1 MDTSQQV
8 GAKRKKKNRPAQK
21 GACPVSTDSSQTKK
35 SSPGSAEAK
44 TQLGQQPAVVKKS
57 CPLQEQRSSSVQQ
70 PAKVVLTQVPVQP
83 EKQAQEVQPGESG
96 QKKKKKKKKK
106 PKQPPSEQQVTTT
119 PGPGRPSQQPES
131 GCCKLRNLKEITCLE
146 LICPHSSKPAAKAF
160 SAGESNAAPP
170 PKCPQ
175 PEVATTNALTP
186 NHLESL
192 SDAIVKSLASL
203 DKTSISI
210 TLVNP
215 DSAASEKV
223 VHALHEPNP
232 NSQIVIDICGS
243 SVTDR
248 DKGMTGKVLQNSSGG
263 AVSSGDGAR
272 AASKKSKGGGGGTKV
287 ANNHAPS
294 SAEGSLQKGDGKAPK
309 AIQKQAK
316 PGASQASEPSLEQ
329 PNKEKG
335 STANKPDASAPS
347 GAAPGIPGEKTKA
360 QLKAE
365 RKAAFE
371 AENAARLAAQ
381 KAEGAAEKSKAELK
395 AQRRALQD
403 SQRAA
408 KAQVPASDKPSKPAE
423 AGTAPAQPPSKK
435 AEKEGGGRQEQP
447 HVQTQEARK
456 SSAPKKAPPRQHE
469 VLRLFSHLHQCP
481 GTVDHLKSYG
491 LSGSQIHPVVFQT
504 GLQIA
509 ESVIVGSNARCI
521 AMLLAFSSL
530 IDDYTCDASKRISQ
544 DLREQLDKNTEF
556 LNKCRP
562 LSMSMQNAVTFL
574 KGHISEIQDTQ
585 SPQEVKGNLVDWV
598 NNFIHDEIGLAKKQI
613 TVEAQQKIMDEDVI
627 LTYCCSSLVKSVLK
641 LAFESGKKFRVII
654 VDSRPQFRGRDM
666 LNYLSSVGINCTYVL
681 ITAVSYIMKEVTKV
695 LLGASSLLANGYV
708 MGHIGASQIALVAK
722 SRNVPVLV
730 CCETYKFSERVIT
743 DSFALN
749 ELGPTAQL
757 VSSLP
762 PGIRKDG
769 LKDLPSLSFLNLM
782 YDVTAPQF
790 VDMVITEK
798 GILPCTSVPVVLRM
812 RNAAGQ

>member
-1 MDTSQQV
+1 MQIRLLVCTPTSCWWEYGSRFKLKLQRMLQAWYLIKLGLGRLSRVVPVRAALSQFSQQV

-347 GAAPGIPGEKTKA
+347 GAA
-360 QLKAE
+360 
-365 RKAAFE
+365 
-371 AENAARLAAQ
+371 
-381 KAEGAAEKSKAELK
+381 EKSKAELK

-491 LSGSQIHPVVFQT
+491 LSGSQIHPDVFQT

-521 AMLLAFSSL
+521 AMLLAFRS
-530 IDDYTCDASKRISQ
+530 
-544 DLREQLDKNTEF
+544 
-556 LNKCRP
+556 
-562 LSMSMQNAVTFL
+562 
-574 KGHISEIQDTQ
+574 
-585 SPQEVKGNLVDWV
+585 VKGNLVDWV
-598 NNFIHDEIGLAKKQI
+598 NNFIREEIGLAKKQI

-681 ITAVSYIMKEVTKV
+681 ITAVSYIMKE
-695 LLGASSLLANGYV
+695 ASF
-708 MGHIGASQIALVAK
+708 ILVE
-722 SRNVPVLV
+722 S
-730 CCETYKFSERVIT
+730 
-743 DSFALN
+743 
-749 ELGPTAQL
+749 
-757 VSSLP
+757 
-762 PGIRKDG
+762 
-769 LKDLPSLSFLNLM
+769 
-782 YDVTAPQF
+782 
-790 VDMVITEK
+790 
-798 GILPCTSVPVVLRM
+798 
-812 RNAAGQ
+812 

>member
-21 GACPVSTDSSQTKK
+21 GACPASKDSSQTQK
-35 SSPGSAEAK
+35 SLPGSVETKA
-44 TQLGQQPAVVKKS
+44 QSGQQPAVVKKN
-57 CPLQEQRSSSVQQ
+57 CPLQDQRSSVQ
-70 PAKVVLTQVPVQP
+70 PAKVVLTQVPAQP
-83 EKQAQEVQPGESG
+83 EKQAQETQPGEAG

-106 PKQPPSEQQVTTT
+106 PKQPPSDQQVATT
-119 PGPGRPSQQPES
+119 PGPGRPSQPSES

-160 SAGESNAAPP
+160 SAGEPNAAPP

-175 PEVATTNALTP
+175 PEVTATNALTQ

-215 DSAASEKV
+215 DSAAASEKV
-223 VHALHEPNP
+223 VHALHEPSP
-232 NSQIVIDICGS
+232 DSQIVIDICGTS
-243 SVTDR
+243 GTDR
-248 DKGMTGKVLQNSSGG
+248 EKGMTGKVLQNSSGG
-263 AVSSGDGAR
+263 AVPSGDGAR
-272 AASKKSKGGGGGTKV
+272 AASKKNKGGGGGTK
-287 ANNHAPS
+287 ATSNHAVDGS
-294 SAEGSLQKGDGKAPK
+294 SQKGDGKAPK
-309 AIQKQAK
+309 ITQKQAK
-316 PGASQASEPSLEQ
+316 SSSSQASEPPLGQ
-329 PNKEKG
+329 PNKEKVV
-335 STANKPDASAPS
+335 TTNKDDATAPS
-347 GAAPGIPGEKTKA
+347 SAAPSIPGEKTKA

-381 KAEGAAEKSKAELK
+381 KAEGAAERSKAELK

-403 SQRAA
+403 AQRAA
-408 KAQVPASDKPSKPAE
+408 KAQVTADKPSKPLE
-423 AGTAPAQPPSKK
+423 PGTAPAQLPPKK
-435 AEKEGGGRQEQP
+435 AEGGHQEQP
-447 HVQTQEARK
+447 QVRTQEAK
-456 SSAPKKAPPRQHE
+456 KPAAPKKAPPRQHE

-491 LSGSQIHPVVFQT
+491 LSGSQIHPVVFRT

-509 ESVIVGSNARCI
+509 EGVIVGSNARCV
-521 AMLLAFSSL
+521 AMLSAFRSL
-530 IDDYTCDASKRISQ
+530 IEDYTCDASKRISQ

-585 SPQEVKGNLVDWV
+585 PAQEVKANLVDWV
-598 NNFIHDEIGLAKKQI
+598 NNFVHEEICLAKKQI
-613 TVEAQQKIMDEDVI
+613 TVEAQQKIMDDDVI
-627 LTYCCSSLVKSVLK
+627 LTYGCSSLVKSVLK

-666 LNYLSSVGINCTYVL
+666 LNYLSGVGINCTYVL

-749 ELGPTAQL
+749 ELGPTTEL

-762 PGIRKDG
+762 PGIRRDG

-812 RNAAGQ
+812 RNTAGQ

>member
-21 GACPVSTDSSQTKK
+21 GACPVSADNSQTKK
-35 SSPGSAEAK
+35 SSPGSGEAK
-44 TQLGQQPAVVKKS
+44 TQSSQQPAVVKKN
-57 CPLQEQRSSSVQQ
+57 CPPQEQQGSNVQT
-70 PAKVVLTQVPVQP
+70 AKVVLTQVPVQP
-83 EKQAQEVQPGESG
+83 VKQAQEGQPGEVGG

-106 PKQPPSEQQVTTT
+106 PKQPPSEQQVTATQ
-119 PGPGRPSQQPES
+119 PGPGRPNQPPES

-160 SAGESNAAPP
+160 STGDSNAAPS

-175 PEVATTNALTP
+175 PEAAPTNTLTK

-215 DSAASEKV
+215 DSTASDKV
-223 VHALHEPNP
+223 VHALHEPSTD
-232 NSQIVIDICGS
+232 SQIVIDICGS
-243 SVTDR
+243 TVADR
-248 DKGMTGKVLQNSSGG
+248 EKGMTGKVLQNSSGG
-263 AVSSGDGAR
+263 MVPSGDGAR
-272 AASKKSKGGGGGTKV
+272 AAGKKNKGGGGGSKV
-287 ANNHAPS
+287 ASNHSPPS
-294 SAEGSLQKGDGKAPK
+294 VDGSSQKGDAKALK
-309 AIQKQAK
+309 VTQKQAK
-316 PGASQASEPSLEQ
+316 PGASQEPLLGK

-335 STANKPDASAPS
+335 STANKDEATAASA
-347 GAAPGIPGEKTKA
+347 AAPGSSGEKTKA

-403 SQRAA
+403 AQRAA
-408 KAQVPASDKPSKPAE
+408 KAQVTADKPSKPSE
-423 AGTAPAQPPSKK
+423 AGTAPAHPPPKK
-435 AEKEGGGRQEQP
+435 AEGASHKELPP
-447 HVQTQEARK
+447 HVQTQEAK
-456 SSAPKKAPPRQHE
+456 KPAAPKKAPPRQHE

-491 LSGSQIHPVVFQT
+491 LSGSQIHPVVFRT

-509 ESVIVGSNARCI
+509 EGVIVGSNARCI
-521 AMLLAFSSL
+521 AMLSAFRSL
-530 IDDYTCDASKRISQ
+530 IEDYTCDASKRISQ

-585 SPQEVKGNLVDWV
+585 SPQEVKANLVDWV
-598 NNFIHDEIGLAKKQI
+598 NNFVHEEICLAKKQI

-641 LAFESGKKFRVII
+641 MAFESGKKFRVII

-762 PGIRKDG
+762 PSVRRDG
-769 LKDLPSLSFLNLM
+769 LKDLPTLSFLNLM